1 MKKFQTCSAVGLAV
15 LFFTVAANATI
26 FSSVHGLIHDP
37 QHRPVQGAR
46 ATLRSATSDWAKS
59 ATSDNAGEFHFDNVP
74 LGEYRVTVEVE
85 GFASQEQTFVLSSGR
100 DARPHFS
107 LKLAHAAET
116 VEVQDVAPSVN
127 PESSTSRNI
136 V

>member
-1 MKKFQTCSAVGLAV
+1 MKKFQIYFVVGLAML
-15 LFFTVAANATI
+15 LFTMAASATI

-46 ATLRSATSDWAKS
+46 ATLRSTTSDWLQS

-85 GFASQEQTFVLSSGR
+85 GFAKEEQSFVLTSGR

-107 LKLAHAAET
+107 LQVEADAET
-116 VEVQDVAPSVN
+116 
-127 PESSTSRNI
+127 R
-136 V
+136 

>member
-1 MKKFQTCSAVGLAV
+1 MKKSHICFAMALAA
-15 LFFTVAANATI
+15 LFFAVAASATI

-46 ATLRSATSDWAKS
+46 ATLRSTTSDWVQS

-85 GFASQEQTFVLSSGR
+85 GFAGEEQTFVLTSGR

-107 LKLAHAAET
+107 LQL
-116 VEVQDVAPSVN
+116 
-127 PESSTSRNI
+127 
-136 V
+136 